1 VTPAQEQMALAA
13 VAMGIGLQQPMH
25 PGRGTAL
32 DSRVQSRDRAAL
44 VFALSFFAE
53 AEAGPVS
60 LSLFAFFMVKPNH
73 EGVPICR
80 KRCPRK

>member
-32 DSRVQSRDRAAL
+32 DSRVQSRNRAAL
-44 VFALSFFAE
+44 VFALSFFAAFGVATAIPLIILVHLIDWTGV
-53 AEAGPVS
+53 AES
-60 LSLFAFFMVKPNH
+60 LGFY
-73 EGVPICR
+73 
-80 KRCPRK
+80 